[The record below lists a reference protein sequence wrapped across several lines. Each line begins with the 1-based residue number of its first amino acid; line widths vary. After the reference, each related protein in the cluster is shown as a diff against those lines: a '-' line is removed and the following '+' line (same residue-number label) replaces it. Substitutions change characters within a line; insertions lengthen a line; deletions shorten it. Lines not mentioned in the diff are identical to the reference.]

1 MPLNQV
7 SAKLKKN
14 VQANPFPIKI
24 IDTAISDSAGVATFY
39 DTETHNYTA
48 SLNSSHGANTVEYQV
63 KTQTLDSFIEENQL
77 KVDLLK
83 IDVER
88 HEPQVMEG
96 FQKYLR
102 LQQPSILMEILDEE
116 VGRAV
121 QQLIAGVPYL
131 YFSLHESG
139 TIRRVDQL
147 TKSDD
152 YNYLICREEVA
163 KNIGLI

>member
-1 MPLNQV
+1 
-7 SAKLKKN
+7 
-14 VQANPFPIKI
+14 
-24 IDTAISDSAGVATFY
+24 
-39 DTETHNYTA
+39 
-48 SLNSSHGANTVEYQV
+48 
-63 KTQTLDSFIEENQL
+63 
-77 KVDLLK
+77 
-83 IDVER
+83 
-88 HEPQVMEG
+88 
-96 FQKYLR
+96 
-102 LQQPSILMEILDEE
+102 MEILDEE